1 MQCILDYCQ
10 LLLQSHEWC
19 TMAGSASTVAVLRVG
34 LTVPAGLASS
44 GTRPHSRFIDNEA
57 APRLCDGLAGE
68 SPLGEADS
76 ATAVDDNTN
85 EHRKDG
91 CGGACARACAR
102 PGPHQHA
109 CTCEHVRALPLCRA
123 GLAALL
129 TFTFSTRP
137 PDRPTRLVCL
147 ACHLLQPMAVQAAS
161 LAKQVKAAE
170 LKVDE
175 FSGPPPSSAP
185 LLSPLLPSQSR

>member
-1 MQCILDYCQ
+1 
-10 LLLQSHEWC
+10 
-19 TMAGSASTVAVLRVG
+19 MAGSASTVAVLRFG

-102 PGPHQHA
+102 PKRRTP
-109 CTCEHVRALPLCRA
+109 TRLYVRARSRTQYRCAGL

-161 LAKQVKAAE
+161 LAKQVKKAAE